1 MLLILTGK
9 TASGKDTVMAE
20 IINKLPNVKR
30 VITTTSRPP
39 RTGEKNGVDYYF
51 ISVDEFKKKITNNDF
66 IEYVSYGG
74 NYYGTEKIQI
84 TDNLNSNLIW
94 RIDPSRAGQIRDFIN
109 SSYDSKLAE
118 KLLKRIK
125 VIYLTVNNETI
136 VSRLKQRGLKDQE
149 IDTRMKEDADF
160 WNKYQSNYDY
170 VVENIPGKLEDTV
183 NKVLE
188 IISN

>member
-9 TASGKDTVMAE
+9 TASGKDTVMA
-20 IINKLPNVKR
+20 NVMSKLPNTKR
-30 VITTTSRPP
+30 VVTTTSRAP
-39 RTGEKNGVDYYF
+39 RIGEKNGVDYYF
-51 ISVDEFKKKITNNDF
+51 IPVDEFKKKITNNDF

-84 TDNLNSNLIW
+84 TDNLNNNLIW

-109 SSYDSKLAE
+109 SSYDPKMAE
-118 KLLKRIK
+118 ELLKRIK
-125 VIYLTVNNETI
+125 VIYLTVDNDTI

-170 VVENIPGKLEDTV
+170 VVKNIPGKLEDTV
-183 NKVLE
+183 NRVLE
-188 IISN
+188 IINN